1 MTTTI
6 TFDTLKFVEK
16 LEKAGIPREQAKAE
30 AEALSDVL
38 QASAADLAT
47 KHDLETLEHR
57 IGEKIEAA
65 NSNIIKWLAGLMIA
79 QGAAIAA
86 LVKMVS

>member
-1 MTTTI
+1 MTITL

-16 LEKAGIPREQAKAE
+16 LETAGVPRDHAKAE
-30 AEALSDVL
+30 AEALADVL
-38 QASAADLAT
+38 QASADVAT

-57 IGEKIEAA
+57 LSEKIEAA

-86 LVKMVS
+86 LVKLVS